1 MTGRVVVLVTIVIG
15 LGACTHG
22 GTKAGPGEPEVTLR
36 LATVENASAPYADE
50 VRSFADRVMELSD
63 GSVGVELDFEV
74 IPWTPTSEQ
83 TIIGMVRE
91 GKVDMAFVPTRA
103 FDTIGVSTF
112 EPLQAPMLIDSPELA
127 GAVATDDIARGM
139 LEGLGDEDLI
149 GLGLVYEGLRR
160 PLAMNGAVVRE
171 SDFEGRITR
180 VVPSELSDRVLA
192 ALGAT
197 PDHGQSHVVA
207 TNGDPYVLAESEF
220 DLGTGFPAGSTVTA
234 NVVFFP
240 KLNAILV
247 NPAAFDR
254 LTDDQ
259 RRAVRQAGV
268 DTVAASVQTTADDQD
283 AAAALCESGRHVVL
297 APGGEVE
304 AMRAELETITD
315 QLRADS
321 ASARAIDAI
330 ETLKASTSAAS
341 FALPPAC
348 LPPTGDGARLPE
360 PPKPPAAPTP

>member
-22 GTKAGPGEPEVTLR
+22 GTKAGPGEPEVTLH
-36 LATVENASAPYADE
+36 LTVENASAPYADD

-63 GSVGVELDFEV
+63 GTVGVELDFEV

-139 LEGLGDEDLI
+139 LEALGDEDLI

-160 PLAMNGAVVRE
+160 PLTMNGAVVRE

-180 VVPSELSDRVLA
+180 VMPSELSDRVLA
-192 ALGAT
+192 ALEQH
-197 PDHGQSHVVA
+197 DRGQSHVVA

-220 DLGTGFPAGSTVTA
+220 DLGTGFPVGSTVTA

-240 KLNAILV
+240 KL
-247 NPAAFDR
+247 
-254 LTDDQ
+254 
-259 RRAVRQAGV
+259 
-268 DTVAASVQTTADDQD
+268 S
-283 AAAALCESGRHVVL
+283 
-297 APGGEVE
+297 
-304 AMRAELETITD
+304 TIW
-315 QLRADS
+315 
-321 ASARAIDAI
+321 
-330 ETLKASTSAAS
+330 
-341 FALPPAC
+341 
-348 LPPTGDGARLPE
+348 
-360 PPKPPAAPTP
+360 